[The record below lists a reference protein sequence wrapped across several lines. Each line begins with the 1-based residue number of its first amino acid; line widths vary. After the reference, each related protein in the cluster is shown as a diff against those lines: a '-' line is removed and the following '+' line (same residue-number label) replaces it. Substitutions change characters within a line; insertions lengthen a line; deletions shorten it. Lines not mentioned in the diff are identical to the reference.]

1 MASKILGRT
10 VCPIRC
16 GHDAAHVKIKT
27 DKLEGKTAFPY
38 AYCPACGFM
47 GHTKTEAQARALAE
61 LTRPEKIDAAP
72 APPAPIPVHAPTGKT
87 GPVGAPIPTPST
99 KTSGLFGLFGGAHA

>member
-27 DKLEGKTAFPY
+27 DKEAGKTAYPY
-38 AYCPACGFM
+38 VYCPACTYM
-47 GHTKTEAQARALAE
+47 GHTKTEAQAKALAAI
-61 LTRPEKIDAAP
+61 TRPEKIDASHVGTPTGEANPTPTDTP
-72 APPAPIPVHAPTGKT
+72 APKPSAPLGI
-87 GPVGAPIPTPST
+87 
-99 KTSGLFGLFGGAHA
+99 FGLFGGANG